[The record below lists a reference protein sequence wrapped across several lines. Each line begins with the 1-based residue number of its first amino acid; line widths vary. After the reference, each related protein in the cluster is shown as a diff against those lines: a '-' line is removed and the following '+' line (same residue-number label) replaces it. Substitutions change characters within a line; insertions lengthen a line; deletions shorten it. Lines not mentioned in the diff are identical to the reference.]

1 LANEDLKVQWE
12 WLEVQENQENEESLV
27 IKVMMVLVDQLVLGA
42 PWEFQEML
50 D

>member
-1 LANEDLKVQWE
+1 MNEDLKVQWE
-12 WLEVQENQENEESLV
+12 WLEAQENQENEDHLV
-27 IKVMMVLVDQLVLGA
+27 IKVTMVLVDQQELEA